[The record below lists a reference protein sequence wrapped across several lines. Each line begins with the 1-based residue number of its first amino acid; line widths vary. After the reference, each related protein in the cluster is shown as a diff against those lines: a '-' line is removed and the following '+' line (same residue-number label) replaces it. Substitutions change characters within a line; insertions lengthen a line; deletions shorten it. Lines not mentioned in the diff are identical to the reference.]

1 MFPEGLGASDRPWR
15 EIYACVHALLGY
27 TELMAKSTSSS
38 ARWVNYVS
46 SVVGTDTQATIGMKT
61 GVSAA
66 TISRWSVFAPKPENV
81 AAFARAYQRPVL
93 EAFIAASFL
102 SEEEA
107 GQQPTVRPSAASLS
121 NEELLQELRGRLD
134 HQSDYE
140 LAAHIGDPDIGPE
153 DLPNET

>member
-1 MFPEGLGASDRPWR
+1 M
-15 EIYACVHALLGY
+15 
-27 TELMAKSTSSS
+27 
-38 ARWVNYVS
+38 NYVS
-46 SVVGTDTQATIGMKT
+46 SVVGSDTQATIGLKA

-81 AAFARAYQRPVL
+81 AAFARAYRRPVL

-107 GQQPTVRPSAASLS
+107 GQQPEVKPSAASLS
-121 NEELLQELRGRLD
+121 NDELLQELRGRLEY
-134 HQSDYE
+134 QNEYA
-140 LAAHIGDPDIGPE
+140 LAAHVGDPDIGPE